1 MYAQSF
7 FYWPLLVVHSVLSS
21 NRANA
26 GKVSEIIAFGDS
38 TVDTGNNNFIPTIAK
53 ANFPPYGCDFDG
65 GVATGRF
72 SNGRLVTDFVSEM
85 FGLPSSLPAYL
96 DSGYTIDQ
104 LATGLSFASAGAGLD
119 DLTAKFTK
127 AISLSQ
133 QLEYFKEY
141 TERLKLAK
149 GESVANKIIAEAL
162 FIFSIGTNDFILN
175 YFVLPLRC
183 ARYTTP
189 EYVAYLIGLA
199 DAAVR
204 DAYHLGARKIV
215 FTGLV
220 PFGCIPAERTLNLDE
235 PGSCNEEYNQWARRF
250 NAELQDAVR
259 KLNGDLVGAHMVY
272 ADTYSVLSAIVANPS
287 HYGFD
292 ENVAQ
297 GCCGTGHIETAVFC
311 GLGEPLTC
319 QDPNKYLFFDSAH
332 PSERACKIIAN
343 EIMNTALRVFL

>member
-1 MYAQSF
+1 MSMQSF
-7 FYWPLLVVHSVLSS
+7 LYGLLLAVHFALSS
-21 NRANA
+21 STATA
-26 GKVSEIIAFGDS
+26 GKVSAIIVFGDS

-85 FGLPSSLPAYL
+85 FGLPTSLPAYL
-96 DSGYTIDQ
+96 DAGYTIDH

-119 DLTAKFTK
+119 DLTAKFTA
-127 AISLSQ
+127 AISLTQ

-141 TERLKLAK
+141 AERLRHAK

-162 FIFSIGTNDFILN
+162 FVLSIGTNDFILN
-175 YFVLPLRC
+175 YLALPLRR
-183 ARYTTP
+183 AQYTAP
-189 EYVAYLIGLA
+189 QYVAYLIGHA

-215 FTGLV
+215 FTGLG
-220 PFGCIPAERTLNLDE
+220 PFGCIPAERTLNLAE
-235 PGSCNEEYNQWARRF
+235 PGACNEEYNQLAMGF
-250 NAELQDAVR
+250 NAELKDAVR
-259 KLNGDLVGAHMVY
+259 NLNGDPVGAHVVY
-272 ADTYSVLSAIVANPS
+272 ADTYDVLSAIVATPS
-287 HYGFD
+287 RYGFD
-292 ENVAQ
+292 ENIAQ
-297 GCCGTGHIETAVFC
+297 GCCGTGRIETAVFC

-319 QDPNKYLFFDSAH
+319 QDSNKYLFFDSAH

-343 EIMNTALRVFL
+343 EIVNTTLRVFL